1 MKKTI
6 ISVLAA
12 LMMMLSATSCSDNWL
27 SLSDPNQESSD
38 TFWKTE
44 DQFQQGLYAGYATL
58 RRPGVFSRWFHML
71 MILRSDEGWSNS
83 PNAEFQAVANFRM
96 TGFGYE
102 GNESVNLPWKECSQ
116 MIYYVN
122 QVVDNVN
129 DHGYDVMDKE
139 TADGILGQAY
149 FLRGLAFWYI
159 AGTYGNYPRQI
170 SSVAD
175 GEILNQEGLYRQ
187 ALADFDAASKVL
199 PKSWPASEAG
209 RPTLGGALGMM
220 ARCNM
225 QLAGICKRPWENRQ
239 AEATEFWTAAKKNI
253 EDVFALNI
261 YSLVPEWLDNF
272 TESNENNSESLV
284 EINFKNGLV
293 DGKEVGNQRAKFL
306 GLYISSGEG
315 AWDDGSARDWLL
327 DEFDKE
333 RDKDGNMDLRKRYT
347 LIWNDPT
354 DNTSYYGKTYAE
366 WNDSEH
372 FLKKCYWRKYTSIDT
387 DNLPE
392 DYASGTNFRL
402 LRLADVYLMYAEVLN
417 ELGTDRATAV
427 EYINK
432 VRRRVNMADLNASM
446 FNDYE
451 TLKEQL
457 RHERLVELCGECT
470 RWNDLDRWGD
480 IHTQEGVNKLAE
492 RDEDFKSFKVGQ
504 TYLYLIPEHEIAL
517 FPGLKQN
524 PGY

>member
-12 LMMMLSATSCSDNWL
+12 LMLMLPMSSCSDDWL
-27 SLSDPNQESSD
+27 SLSDPNLESSD

-44 DQFQQGLYAGYATL
+44 EQFQQGLYAGYATL
-58 RRPGVFSRWFHML
+58 RRPGVFSRWFHIIME
-71 MILRSDEGWSNS
+71 LRSDEGWSNS
-83 PNAEFQAVANFRM
+83 PNAEFQAVANFKM
-96 TGFGYE
+96 TGFSYE
-102 GNESVNLPWKECSQ
+102 GNESVNLPWKEVSQ

-122 QVVDNVN
+122 QVVDNMN
-129 DHGYDVMDKE
+129 DHGYDVMDKD

-149 FLRGLAFWYI
+149 FLRAIGFWYM
-159 AGTYGNYPRQI
+159 AGTYGTYPCQI
-170 SSVAD
+170 SSVHD

-187 ALADFDAASKVL
+187 AMIDFEAASKVL

-225 QLAGICKRPWENRQ
+225 QLAGICKRPWENRSS
-239 AEATEFWTAAKKNI
+239 EATEYWKAAKKNI
-253 EDVFALNI
+253 EDIFALGI
-261 YSLVPEWLDNF
+261 YDLVPNWLDNF
-272 TESNENNSESLV
+272 TDVNENNKESLV
-284 EINFKNGLV
+284 EINFKNGLI
-293 DGKEVGNQRAKFL
+293 DGKEVGMQRPKFM

-315 AWDDGSARDWLL
+315 AWDDGSAREWLL

-333 RDKDGNMDLRKRYT
+333 RDKDGNMDMRKRYT
-347 LIWNDPT
+347 LVWNDPT
-354 DNTSYYGKTYAE
+354 DKTSYYGKTYAE
-366 WNDSEH
+366 WDQTEH

-392 DYASGTNFRL
+392 DYSSGTNFRL

-417 ELGTDRATAV
+417 ELGENRATAV
-427 EYINK
+427 EYMNK
-432 VRRRVNMADLNASM
+432 VRRRVNMRDLNAAS

-451 TLKEQL
+451 ALKDQL
-457 RHERLVELCGECT
+457 RHDRLVELCGECV

-492 RDEDFKSFKVGQ
+492 RDPDFDTYRVGL
-504 TYLYLIPEHEIAL
+504 THLYVIPQHEISL
-517 FPGLKQN
+517 FPGLTQH
-524 PGY
+524 PAY